1 MGSTA
6 QRTLRVGDVLLER
19 GLVTAAQLE
28 EAAGVQQRGG
38 KRQLLGEV
46 LIELGYLTPAQLC
59 EALADA
65 NGLPFVKLTPKFV
78 DPAVL
83 TALSRDVITARDVLP
98 LFNVDGVL
106 TVAMTEPSNV
116 FLIEEITQLVGSPVQ
131 FVAVLQEDLH
141 ATRDK
146 LAREG
151 DTDVE
156 SLYQEATASKAA
168 PTSDGR
174 AEMDELGSNSPV
186 VQLVNHAIQNAIRD
200 GASDIHF
207 EPDEEVFRVR
217 YRIDGHLVERFHPPV
232 QMQAAIVS
240 RIKILAGMDIS
251 ERRLP
256 QDGAIR
262 VSARGKPVDLRVST
276 LPNKYGEKVVL
287 RILDNSSALLTF
299 DGLDL
304 ATSVRETFE
313 RLCRQPFGIILVTG
327 PTGSGKSTTL
337 YSMLSYIN
345 SPNINICTV
354 EDPIEFNV
362 KGINQFQVHSK
373 IDLTFASVLRTLL
386 RQDPD
391 VIMVGEIR
399 DPETGGIAVQA
410 ALTGHLVL
418 STLHTNDAAGA
429 ITRLQNLGVEPYL
442 LSAALVG
449 IAAQRLVRRV
459 CRECLTWEAPNHS
472 TLAAAERV
480 GVKLEKV
487 ARGRG
492 CSACH
497 RTGFRGRTGIYEIL
511 APDDEM
517 RDAIASG
524 ANLGALR
531 KLARAQGMKSL
542 FDYGMDKVRAGDTSL
557 EELLRV
563 TSV

>member
-1 MGSTA
+1 M
-6 QRTLRVGDVLLER
+6 
-19 GLVTAAQLE
+19 AQL
-28 EAAGVQQRGG
+28 
-38 KRQLLGEV
+38 
-46 LIELGYLTPAQLC
+46 T

-65 NGLPFVKLTPKFV
+65 CGMPFVRLTPKFV

-83 TALSRDVITARDVLP
+83 STLPREVVNTRDVLP
-98 LFNVDGVL
+98 LFHVDGVL
-106 TVAMTEPSNV
+106 TVAITEPTDV
-116 FLIEEITQLVGSPVQ
+116 FLAEEIGQMAGCPVQ
-131 FVAVLQEDLH
+131 LVAVLPEDLH
-141 ATRDK
+141 ATRDR
-146 LAREG
+146 LFG
-151 DTDVE
+151 E
-156 SLYQEATASKAA
+156 SAQDIEALYQEAAVAKPAA
-168 PTSDGR
+168 TPGARADVDDAGSD
-174 AEMDELGSNSPV
+174 SPV
-186 VQLVNHAIQNAIRD
+186 IQLVNHAIQNAIRE

-207 EPDEEVFRVR
+207 EPDDECFRVR
-217 YRIDGHLVERFHPPV
+217 YRIDGHLVEKFHPPV
-232 QMQAAIVS
+232 QMQAPIVA
-240 RIKILAGMDIS
+240 RLKILAGMDIS

-262 VSARGKPVDLRVST
+262 VTARGKPVDLRVST
-276 LPNKYGEKVVL
+276 LPNKYGEKVVI
-287 RILDNSSALLTF
+287 RILDNQSALLTL

-304 ATSVRETFE
+304 QQEVRETFK
-313 RLCRQPFGIILVTG
+313 RLWALPFGIILVTG

-337 YSMLSYIN
+337 YAMLSHIN
-345 SPNINICTV
+345 APHLNICTV

-362 KGINQFQVHSK
+362 RGINQFQVHPR

-399 DPETGGIAVQA
+399 DPETAGIAVQA

-449 IAAQRLVRRV
+449 IIAQRLVRKV
-459 CRECLTWEAPNHS
+459 CRECVSWQEPPPTTRS
-472 TLAAAERV
+472 AAERA
-480 GVKLEKV
+480 GVTLEKV

-492 CSACH
+492 CAACNS
-497 RTGFRGRTGIYEIL
+497 TGFRGRTGIYEIIV
-511 APDDEM
+511 PDDEM

-531 KLARAQGMKSL
+531 KLARAQGMKTL
-542 FDYGMDKVRAGDTSL
+542 FEYGLEKVRAGETTL

-563 TSV
+563 TSA